1 MRGAVGTR
9 RENEGATQ
17 TRDERGPAPAVA
29 EARGAEAQ
37 RSLGNRV
44 VQHLL
49 RAGAAEPGEAASTRA
64 AARGRASPAMSLA
77 HGGAIQRA
85 FGRHDV
91 SGLVAH
97 VGGDAEF
104 AARSIGARAFAA
116 GSHLV
121 FDQAPS
127 LRVAAHEAA
136 HAVQQRHLRGGPQG
150 EARAACEDHA
160 EVVADAVVAGRSAEP
175 LLDAFAAAP
184 AEGAGGGAAL
194 QRVTDER
201 ELDAPLKMPDK
212 LSRRAA
218 VYREANAVAV
228 MTRLAATQHI
238 KVVEAAKNVNLT
250 DGKQASRVKIK
261 WFEWHAGWQVKEG
274 YVDGGDIA
282 YGATEQTALDKDD
295 ERFKIVPP
303 DLGSV
308 RAADVYQNG
317 LSDCYL
323 QAAMAATARHNPQA
337 ILDAIADNGR
347 RVIVFLYLKNGALP
361 KLGDQEGELV
371 RTSVLLDRSLFLD
384 PQSRPVYGGKSGANN
399 YLWPAFIGKA
409 FAVLRGSYADV
420 AMGQSYLAMKA
431 LTGRGQGLE
440 VAKSSD
446 AGKAWG
452 HYERMKAAIAASKP
466 VTLATSTF
474 VKSGW
479 ASFKNAVSHLSKQG
493 DLPQGQVRNLHS
505 YAVMSISPNNL
516 TEQDFQDAIPNVNVE
531 LRDPRDESGGTF
543 TRTLKDIVTAG
554 KFTSLHVG

>member
-1 MRGAVGTR
+1 MMRGAVWREHDGT
-9 RENEGATQ
+9 TQ
-17 TRDERGPAPAVA
+17 MRAEPGHAPAA
-29 EARGAEAQ
+29 ARGAEAQ

-49 RAGAAEPGEAASTRA
+49 RAGASEPGEAASARA
-64 AARGRASPAMSLA
+64 ADRGRASPAMSLA

-97 VGGDAEF
+97 VGGDAEL

-116 GSHLV
+116 GAHLV
-121 FDQAPS
+121 FDRAPS

-136 HAVQQRHLRGGPQG
+136 HAVQQRHLRGGPRG

-160 EVVADAVVAGRSAEP
+160 EVVADTVEAGRSAEP

-184 AEGAGGGAAL
+184 AASGGPAV
-194 QRVTDER
+194 QRVTSESD
-201 ELDAPLKMPDK
+201 LATPLKMPDK
-212 LSRRAA
+212 LIRRAA

-228 MTRLAATQHI
+228 MTHLATTQHI
-238 KVVEAAKNVNLT
+238 KVVEAAKDVNLT
-250 DGKQASRVKIK
+250 DGKQATRVKVK
-261 WFEWHAGWQVKEG
+261 WYEWQAGWQVKEG
-274 YVDGGDIA
+274 YIANGDVA
-282 YGATEQTALDKDD
+282 YGATEQTALDDDD

-303 DLGSV
+303 DTGSV

-323 QAAMAATARHNPQA
+323 QAAMAATARHNPEA

-347 RVIVFLYLKNGALP
+347 RVFVFLYLKNGALP
-361 KLGDQEGELV
+361 KLGDQENELV
-371 RTSVLLDRSLFLD
+371 RTSVILERSLFFGPD
-384 PQSRPVYGGKSGANN
+384 AKPAYGGKSGPSH

-420 AMGQSYLAMKA
+420 AMGQSYLAMRA
-431 LTGRGQGLE
+431 LTRRGQGLE
-440 VAKSSD
+440 VTKNSN
-446 AGKAWG
+446 AGQAWE
-452 HYERMKAAIAASKP
+452 HYERIKTAIATSKP
-466 VTLATSTF
+466 VTMATSTF

-479 ASFKNAVSHLSKQG
+479 ASFKNAVSHLSTQV
-493 DLPQGQVRNLHS
+493 DLPQGKVRNLHA

-516 TEQDFQDAIPNVNVE
+516 NEQDFQHTIPNVNVE

-554 KFTSLHVG
+554 KFTSLHIG